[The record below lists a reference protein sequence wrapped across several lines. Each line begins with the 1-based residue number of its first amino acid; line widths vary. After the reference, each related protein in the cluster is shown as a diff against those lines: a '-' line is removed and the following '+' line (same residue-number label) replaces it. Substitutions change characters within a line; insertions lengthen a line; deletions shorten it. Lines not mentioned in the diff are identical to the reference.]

1 MREKTACTRRR
12 FLAGA
17 ASTAGAAFGAG
28 AMTGFPFVHAAEP
41 VTLRIAGT
49 GVNQFKELAD
59 KCKADLGFTVQ
70 YTSLVSDDVVKRAV
84 TQPSSFDLLDS
95 EYWMLKKIVPSGNLR
110 GIDTT
115 KIKYYDKIVPIFT
128 KGELPGGKKV
138 AMQGI
143 APIKVAYLTAEKSK
157 DFAAG
162 PSQWMTVIPT
172 VYNADTL
179 GIRPDLI

>member
-1 MREKTACTRRR
+1 MTEHTNATTRRR
-12 FLAGA
+12 VLAAA
-17 ASTAGAAFGAG
+17 ASTGGLALGMRAI
-28 AMTGFPFVHAAEP
+28 TGFPFVHAAEP

-59 KCKADLGFTVQ
+59 KCKADLGFVVQ

-95 EYWMLKKIVPSGNLR
+95 EYWMLKKIVPTGNLR
-110 GIDTT
+110 GIDVA

-128 KGELPGGKKV
+128 KGTLPDGKPV
-138 AMQGI
+138 ARQGI
-143 APIKVAYLTAEKSK
+143 APIKVAYLKAEKAK
-157 DFAAG
+157 DFADA
-162 PSQWMTVIPT
+162 PSQWMSVIPT

-179 GIRPDLI
+179 GIR